1 MKCKF
6 SVLACA
12 VGLAISQTASADA
25 ELDKL
30 KAEVE
35 SLKQEVASA
44 AEWKTPRTLIHMAGY
59 ADVTYAD
66 SENSPGGFQNARF
79 APIFHYQIDDLVM
92 LEAEMEFAT
101 NADGDTEVAL
111 EYLTIDWFMN
121 DHATLVAGKFLSPLG
136 QFRQNFHPSW
146 INKMASAP
154 VGFGHDQ
161 AAPNADIGL
170 QVRGGFAFDSMNLNY
185 AVFLGNGPVAEG
197 NGTNGEWEMIES
209 PGFAGN
215 GDDTRVGGGRI
226 GLLFPSQKLEV
237 GFSGATGKIDTFG
250 NGIGTGV
257 PSDTER
263 VKRDYS
269 VVGADLTWHP
279 GNFDVRAEYIRQSVG
294 EAAASA
300 VPDKGDWTA
309 WYAQVAYRFYPSKW
323 EVVARYSDYDTP
335 GEEQD
340 RVQMA
345 GGVNYV
351 FESNFIAKCNYE
363 SNDNP
368 NDGFEADNR
377 ILMQLAYGF

>member
-1 MKCKF
+1 MQRKL
-6 SVLACA
+6 SLLACA
-12 VGLAISQTASADA
+12 VGLAIAQTASADA

-59 ADVTYAD
+59 ADVSYIDTESA
-66 SENSPGGFQNARF
+66 PGGFTSGRF
-79 APIFHYQIDDLVM
+79 APIFHYQIDETVM
-92 LEAEMEFAT
+92 LEAEMEFTT
-101 NADGDTEVAL
+101 NADGGAEVAV

-121 DHATLVAGKFLSPLG
+121 DHAALVVGKFLSPLG
-136 QFRQNFHPSW
+136 QFRQNLHPSW

-154 VGFGHDQ
+154 VGFGHDE
-161 AAPNADIGL
+161 AAPNADIGA
-170 QVRGGFAFDSMNLNY
+170 QVRGGFVLDGMNLNY
-185 AVFLGNGPVAEG
+185 AVFISNGPVAEAG
-197 NGTNGEWEMIES
+197 SGGEWEMIET

-215 GDDTRVGGGRI
+215 GDDTRVGGGRL
-226 GLLFPSQKLEV
+226 GLLFPANKLEI
-237 GFSGATGKIDTFG
+237 GFSGASGQIDTFG
-250 NGIGTGV
+250 SGVGTSV
-257 PSDTER
+257 PSDTEG

-269 VVGADLTWHP
+269 VVGADLAWRP

-300 VPDKGDWTA
+300 VPEKADWTA
-309 WYAQVAYRFYPSKW
+309 WYAQVAYRFLPGKW
-323 EVVARYSDYDTP
+323 EVVARYSTYETP
-335 GEEQD
+335 GLEAD
-340 RVQMA
+340 RVQVA